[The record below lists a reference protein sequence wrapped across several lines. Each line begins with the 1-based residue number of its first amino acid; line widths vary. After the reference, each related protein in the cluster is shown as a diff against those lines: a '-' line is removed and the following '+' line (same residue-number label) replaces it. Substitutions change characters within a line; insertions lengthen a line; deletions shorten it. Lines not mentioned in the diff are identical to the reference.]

1 MITNNNNIE
10 IESHQTE
17 FSSTASSPSSPSSNY
32 RYSQIRNLLERSSAF
47 AQEDYEPG
55 RENLQRLCQVKILI
69 IGAGGLGCELL
80 KSLAY
85 MGFSNIHIIDMDTI
99 DLSNLNR
106 QFLFRRSDI
115 GRSKSEVAAEF
126 IRKRVPNCQV
136 TPHFKKIQDMDLDFY
151 RSFNIVVCGLDSIL
165 ARRWINGL
173 LLSLLEYD
181 EQTNVLDTSTIIPLI
196 DGGTEG
202 FKGNA
207 RIILPGLTACIEC
220 TLDLY
225 PPQVTY
231 PLCTIATKP
240 RLPEHCIEYARV
252 ISWDKEK
259 PFGNDVSIDGDDPAH
274 VKWLND
280 KAVERANEFGIQG
293 VTYRLTQG
301 VIKHIIPA
309 VASTNACI
317 ATMCATEVFKLATSC
332 SQYLN
337 NYIVF
342 NQSEG
347 VYTYVF
353 EAEKKPDC
361 LGCNRNATMRR
372 SLEFKSTDK
381 LSKVIKFLCDN
392 IEYQM
397 KSPALTATKL
407 DGTGSKTLYIQ
418 SIKSIEEMT
427 RPNLNKSLEE
437 LGLVNGQEILVADVT
452 TPQTLIFNLRL
463 V

>member
-1 MITNNNNIE
+1 MSIT
-10 IESHQTE
+10 SHVD
-17 FSSTASSPSSPSSNY
+17 AMPGSPSQSY
-32 RYSQIRNLLERSSAF
+32 RFHHIRKLLERPSAF
-47 AQEDYEPG
+47 AQEDFEANG
-55 RENLQRLCQVKILI
+55 RENLERLSQVKVLI

-80 KSLAY
+80 KDLAF
-85 MGFSNIHIIDMDTI
+85 MGFTNIHIIDMDTI

-106 QFLFRRSDI
+106 QFLFRKKDI
-115 GRSKSEVAAEF
+115 GRPKAEVAAEF
-126 IRKRVPNCQV
+126 IRQRIPTCQV
-136 TPHFKKIQDMDLDFY
+136 VPHFKRIQDMDTDFY

-181 EQTNVLDTSTIIPLI
+181 EQTNQLDTSSIIPLV

-207 RIILPGLTACIEC
+207 RLILPGLTACIEC

-231 PLCTIATKP
+231 PLCTIASKP
-240 RLPEHCIEYARV
+240 RLPEHCIEYARI
-252 ISWDKEK
+252 ISWTKEK
-259 PFGNDVSIDGDDPAH
+259 PFGEDTPIDGDDPVH
-274 VKWLND
+274 LKWLHE
-280 KAVERANEFGIQG
+280 KATQRANEFGIKG

-301 VIKHIIPA
+301 VIKNIIPA

-317 ATMCATEVFKLATSC
+317 ATMCATEVFKLATGC

-337 NYIVF
+337 NYVVF

-361 LGCNRNATMRR
+361 LGCNRNSTQRR

-381 LSKVIKFLCDN
+381 LSKMIDHLQNN
-392 IEYQM
+392 IQYQM
-397 KSPALTATKL
+397 KSPALTATKP
-407 DGTGSKTLYIQ
+407 DGSGSKTLYMS
-418 SIKSIEEMT
+418 SIKSIEEAT
-427 RPNLNKSLEE
+427 RPNLEKSLGE
-437 LGLVNGQEILVADVT
+437 LGLVNGQEILVADIT
-452 TPQTLIFNLRL
+452 TPQTLAFNLKL
-463 V
+463 I

>member
-1 MITNNNNIE
+1 
-10 IESHQTE
+10 
-17 FSSTASSPSSPSSNY
+17 
-32 RYSQIRNLLERSSAF
+32 
-47 AQEDYEPG
+47 
-55 RENLQRLCQVKILI
+55 
-69 IGAGGLGCELL
+69 LL
-80 KSLAY
+80 KDLVY
-85 MGFSNIHIIDMDTI
+85 MGFSNIDIIDMDTI

-115 GRSKSEVAAEF
+115 GRSKAEVAAEF
-126 IRKRVPNCQV
+126 MRKRVPNCNI

-151 RSFNIVVCGLDSIL
+151 RKFNIVVCGLDSIL

-181 EQTNVLDTSTIIPLI
+181 EETNSTLDQTTIIPLV

-240 RLPEHCIEYARV
+240 RLPEHCIEYSRI
-252 ISWDKEK
+252 ISWSKEN
-259 PFGNDVSIDGDDPAH
+259 PFGQETNIDGDDPVH
-274 VKWLND
+274 IKWLFE
-280 KAVERANEFGIQG
+280 KSCERANEFGIEG

-317 ATMCATEVFKLATSC
+317 ATITATEVFKLATSC

-337 NYIVF
+337 NYVVF

-353 EAEKKPDC
+353 EAEKKVDC
-361 LGCNRNATMRR
+361 LACNKNATLRR
-372 SLEFKSTDK
+372 CLNFKSSDK
-381 LSKVIKFLCDN
+381 LSDVIEFLCEN
-392 IEYQM
+392 IEFQM
-397 KSPALTATKL
+397 KMPALTATKL
-407 DGTGSKTLYIQ
+407 DGSGSKTLYMS

-427 RPNLNKSLEE
+427 RSNLPKTLDE
-437 LGLVNGQEILVADVT
+437 LGLVNGQEILIADIT
-452 TPQTLIFNLRL
+452 TPQTLIFNLKL
-463 V
+463 D